1 MLYNRTQ
8 GHFFIYLLRQDLL
21 LLKLASFKTH
31 YSLEKGLELLILLP
45 GSSGNTGYHTQLQ
58 SHSNLNEISA
68 QAPTRDNLR

>member
-21 LLKLASFKTH
+21 LLRLASFKAH
-31 YSLEKGLELLILLP
+31 YTLEKGLELLIFLP
-45 GSSGNTGYHTQLQ
+45 VSSGNTGYHTKLQ

-68 QAPTRDNLR
+68 QAPTSDSLW